1 MPRRQAQEMADA
13 KQLDL
18 YCISP
23 TSQPPVCKIMN
34 FSKFMY
40 QKQKA
45 AKEAKSKQARP
56 DEVKEIKITPLT
68 SPHDIEIKC
77 NQASKLMDK
86 GWKLKLTVFLKGR
99 MISRT
104 DAADDALKKMIALLS
119 PYGTVDAEPT
129 KEGRLYYCYMTPN
142 KKNN

>member
-1 MPRRQAQEMADA
+1 MPLRQAQEMAEE

-18 YCISP
+18 YCIAP
-23 TSQPPVCKIMN
+23 QTKPPVCKIMN

-40 QKQKA
+40 EKQKA
-45 AKEAKSKQARP
+45 AKEARSKQTRP

-68 SPHDIEIKC
+68 SLHDLETKA
-77 NQASKLMDK
+77 NQAIKLMEK

-104 DAADDALKKMIALLS
+104 DAADDALKKIIEFLK
-119 PYGTVDAEPT
+119 PYGTIDAEPI
-129 KEGRLYYCYMTPN
+129 KEGRVYYCYMTPN
-142 KKNN
+142 KK